1 MTKIAHLSDMHL
13 VEENH
18 VQRRRAHR
26 LRLSWLSLLRPLE
39 PEKRRHRAARALEAA
54 FASGADHL
62 VITGDLTEDGVPA
75 QFEVLAGV
83 LAESRWPASRV
94 TLVPGNH
101 DAYNDGGAF
110 DQALEGPLR
119 PYRETSRAGAV
130 IAIAGAL
137 LVAVSTA
144 FHQSFAKSA
153 GGMERVG
160 LDAIDSAAREASR
173 RGTALVIAQ
182 HHPPKGHALPP
193 IQWIDGF
200 QQHRELTAL
209 LLQHDHA
216 HVMHGHTH
224 TLADRPVR
232 SGASARI
239 FSAEAVVDSAS
250 PLRLYKAEHGRLV
263 PEQDASPLL
272 CAEVAAAYS

>member
-1 MTKIAHLSDMHL
+1 MTKIAHLTDLHL

-18 VQRRRAHR
+18 ARRIRAHR
-26 LRLSWLSLLRPLE
+26 LRLSWLSMLRPLD
-39 PEKRRHRAARALEAA
+39 PEKRRRRALLALEQA
-54 FASGADHL
+54 FTSGADHL
-62 VITGDLTEDGVPA
+62 VITGDLTEDGVPD
-75 QFEVLAGV
+75 QFEVLAAV
-83 LAESRWPASRV
+83 LVESRWPASRV

-101 DAYNDGGAF
+101 DYYHDDKAF
-110 DQALEGPLR
+110 KAALEEGPLR
-119 PYRETSRAGAV
+119 PYRETSRAGGV
-130 IAIAGAL
+130 VAIAGAL

-144 FHQSFAKSA
+144 FHQSFTKSA
-153 GGMERVG
+153 GGMERDG
-160 LDAIDSAAREASR
+160 LEAIEGAAREASKK
-173 RGTALVIAQ
+173 GVALIIAQ
-182 HHPPKGHALPP
+182 HHPPKAHALPP

-200 QQHRELTAL
+200 QQHRELGAL

-250 PLRLYKAEHGRLV
+250 PLRLYKAEHGRLI
-263 PEQDASPLL
+263 PEEAFSLPMY
-272 CAEVAAAYS
+272 AEVVAA

>member
-1 MTKIAHLSDMHL
+1 MTKIAHLTDLHL

-18 VQRRRAHR
+18 TQRSGAHR
-26 LRLSWLSLLRPLE
+26 FRLSWLTLLRPLE
-39 PEKRRHRAARALEAA
+39 PEKRRRRAVTALEQAL
-54 FASGADHL
+54 ASGADHL
-62 VITGDLTEDGVPA
+62 VLTGDLTEDGVPA
-75 QFEVLAGV
+75 QFEVLASV

-101 DAYNDGGAF
+101 DFYHDGSAF
-110 DQALEGPLR
+110 HEAMEGPLR
-119 PYRETSRAGAV
+119 PYRETSKAGAV
-130 IAIAGAL
+130 VAIAGAL

-144 FHQSFAKSA
+144 FHQPFTKSA
-153 GGMERVG
+153 GGMERDG
-160 LDAIDSAAREASR
+160 LDAIDSAAREASKK
-173 RGTALVIAQ
+173 GVALIIAQ
-182 HHPPKGHALPP
+182 HHPPKGHALAP

-200 QQHRELTAL
+200 QQHRELTAI

-250 PLRLYKAEHGRLV
+250 PLRLYKAQHGRLI
-263 PEQDASPLL
+263 PEQDTSPLMY
-272 CAEVAAAYS
+272 AEVAAAC